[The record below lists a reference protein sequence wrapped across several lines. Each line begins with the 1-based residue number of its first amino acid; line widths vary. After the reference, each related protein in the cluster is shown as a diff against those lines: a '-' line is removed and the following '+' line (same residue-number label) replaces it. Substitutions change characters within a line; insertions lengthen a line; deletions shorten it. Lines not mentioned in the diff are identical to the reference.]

1 MVEIFPLLDQTFHLR
16 WNMEDVFPLPEPLR
30 RKMESVFP
38 LLEQGCHLRWK
49 MAYIFPVA
57 DQGPSLI

>member
-1 MVEIFPLLDQTFHLR
+1 MVDVFPLLEQRFHLR
-16 WNMEDVFPLPEPLR
+16 WNTEDVFPLPEHLR
-30 RKMESVFP
+30 RKMKSVFH

-49 MAYIFPVA
+49 MEHIFPVA